1 MTKQQSESRQVPSLP
16 RGLSTWVYQYRE
28 GIAKQ
33 VREFNQRAKPDMRFR
48 YFFPYAGAVDFPG
61 KGHEMVLHYSTD
73 IPHHYAET
81 LPADILIM
89 PIVDGR
95 SDHGEFDD
103 WTEEEYGRA
112 ARKVADRILADPEAA
127 GVQIDIEPFHPSH
140 LPFYRQLRGM
150 LNAGG
155 KFCTMFVGPRSE
167 KLLTEIFE
175 SCDIVVMSG
184 YDIAGEGAPLDKY
197 RTAMKRALALFQR
210 VAHKTKGHYMIGIPA
225 AASWGEFEYIAGGG
239 SPREETGVKQEEYVE
254 AALEAIA
261 PYRERPEFVGIS
273 LWHMSDPETEFERPE
288 DAKKRT
294 KFPNIIRESVWRI
307 LERY

>member
-1 MTKQQSESRQVPSLP
+1 MTKSERNANTLPPLP

-33 VREFNQRAKPDMRFR
+33 VRRFNARAKPDMHFR
-48 YFFPYAGAVDFPG
+48 YFFPYAGAVDFPEG
-61 KGHEMVLHYSTD
+61 KHEVAVHYNAD
-73 IPHHYAET
+73 IPRRYAQT
-81 LPADILIM
+81 LPEGILLM

-95 SDHGEFDD
+95 SDHGEFTD

-112 ARKVADRILADPEAA
+112 ARKVADCILQDPVAA

-140 LPFYRQLRGM
+140 LPFYRQLREM
-150 LNAGG
+150 LNAEG

-167 KLLTEIFE
+167 ALLTKIFE

-184 YDIAGEGAPLDKY
+184 YDIAGEGAALDKY
-197 RTAMKRALALFQR
+197 RAAMKRSVARFQQ
-210 VAHKTKGHYMIGIPA
+210 VAQKTGGHYMIGIPA
-225 AASWGEFEYIAGGG
+225 AASWGEYEYIAGGDG
-239 SPREETGVKQEEYVE
+239 PRVETGVKQEAYVR

-261 PYRERPEFVGIS
+261 PFREHPEFVGIS

-288 DAKKRT
+288 EVSKPT
-294 KFPNIIRESVWRI
+294 KFPNIIRESVWRL
-307 LERY
+307 LETY